1 MRFRHPQGAAG
12 GRGRC
17 LSRWRTAAR
26 SPPQR
31 PAHRRVWPVP
41 DAGGSPGPPRSRPG
55 GRVPRPAAHTPG
67 AGTPSDAG
75 RPPAAPAHPRRWND
89 CENDQ
94 SDPSPGALR
103 RDFPCLPPAAES
115 VPLMREAARPPSV
128 STTSP
133 PSAAADRGD
142 QQATAAQRHD
152 PPPARPGRGPAARRR
167 LLLPMVPSIVG
178 HLLQVGNGRRDP
190 ASTDACWPP
199 ATAPRSA
206 ASTSPPPTGCCSSR
220 SPIRVGPR
228 AVRSRMRQRSGHR
241 IQARRQ

>member
-1 MRFRHPQGAAG
+1 MEPVSPLRLTAQPTNAVAATE
-12 GRGRC
+12 
-17 LSRWRTAAR
+17 SRWWPELSQASTRQLKRREDLVQDPVATLRCASSLASARRRGLAWAAKESAR
-26 SPPQR
+26 GTSPK
-31 PAHRRVWPVP
+31 AT
-41 DAGGSPGPPRSRPG
+41 
-55 GRVPRPAAHTPG
+55 AHTPG

-75 RPPAAPAHPRRWND
+75 HPPAAPAHPRRWND

-103 RDFPCLPPAAES
+103 RDFPCLPPAAEL

-167 LLLPMVPSIVG
+167 LLLA
-178 HLLQVGNGRRDP
+178 D
-190 ASTDACWPP
+190 
-199 ATAPRSA
+199 
-206 ASTSPPPTGCCSSR
+206 
-220 SPIRVGPR
+220 GP
-228 AVRSRMRQRSGHR
+228 
-241 IQARRQ
+241 